1 LYPYTK
7 HETRRWSAGN
17 LLATCAIISAGFLG
31 CGTTGRE
38 VGPDVVAVVGDVDIT
53 SDRLA
58 QAIDRMHSGPGRRDA
73 RRSETIARRVLGQ
86 LIDIELMVQAAEERN
101 LSQDPKVQGRVQQRQ
116 RELLLEELFHR
127 GIVKPGS
134 GVTTEEARRYFEEH
148 HIGEHRRV
156 RRILLATPQA
166 ASQVIIRL
174 RGGEAFSALAQELS
188 EDPETSAIGGDLG
201 WLSRLSFRN
210 YVLRRQVFAAELGKT
225 IGPVQ
230 EPDGYSVLNVEAVR
244 HEPFTAMEQQ
254 VRAVVEEEKHSL
266 ATFQYLE
273 SLAADADVETDEA
286 ALALL
291 LGRLREA
298 GAQAPE
304 LGRGEAGIVLLKH
317 GAQSW
322 LISDFLEA
330 VSARQDPVEI
340 IDVEGLRRYARRLFA
355 YYALLPRQ
363 ATDMG
368 LADTER
374 VQLGVRK
381 TRREALLE
389 RLREV
394 EVTELIEFTDE
405 ELRQYYERNRDT
417 YVRSDK
423 ISILE
428 VLVDDS
434 EQAEDLIQQ
443 LEAGG
448 DLEQL
453 ARRYSMR
460 SSRVRRAGG
469 RMQLMRPDKYGRV
482 GFEASEADV
491 GEIVGPVKTS
501 QGFSVF
507 KVLKK
512 IPGYQESFE
521 EARFRAQWHLKQDR
535 AVEDFDRFV
544 GRLRES
550 TGVFRIVEPNLEAFL
565 QAGPA
570 DPT

>member
-1 LYPYTK
+1 
-7 HETRRWSAGN
+7 
-17 LLATCAIISAGFLG
+17 
-31 CGTTGRE
+31 
-38 VGPDVVAVVGDVDIT
+38 
-53 SDRLA
+53 
-58 QAIDRMHSGPGRRDA
+58 M
-73 RRSETIARRVLGQ
+73 
-86 LIDIELMVQAAEERN
+86 
-101 LSQDPKVQGRVQQRQ
+101 
-116 RELLLEELFHR
+116 
-127 GIVKPGS
+127 
-134 GVTTEEARRYFEEH
+134 
-148 HIGEHRRV
+148 
-156 RRILLATPQA
+156 
-166 ASQVIIRL
+166 
-174 RGGEAFSALAQELS
+174 
-188 EDPETSAIGGDLG
+188 
-201 WLSRLSFRN
+201 
-210 YVLRRQVFAAELGKT
+210 
-225 IGPVQ
+225 
-230 EPDGYSVLNVEAVR
+230 
-244 HEPFTAMEQQ
+244 
-254 VRAVVEEEKHSL
+254 
-266 ATFQYLE
+266 
-273 SLAADADVETDEA
+273 
-286 ALALL
+286 
-291 LGRLREA
+291 
-298 GAQAPE
+298 
-304 LGRGEAGIVLLKH
+304 
-317 GAQSW
+317 
-322 LISDFLEA
+322 
-330 VSARQDPVEI
+330 
-340 IDVEGLRRYARRLFA
+340 FA